1 MKPLACLLVLLF
13 ASCGASVHAQDV
25 VDDAEVPES
34 IPTDRAPDETS
45 VPAPFDD
52 AEGEDDEPDADD
64 VDDDALDDDEPMFGV
79 GAAHDPRAVIEAAGD
94 ADEDDEPTFGAR
106 ARITAEDVFRAGGTV
121 AIIGERDLER
131 LPLDDPNATLTR
143 APGVYVRTED
153 GFGLRP
159 NIGMRGVN
167 PERSSR
173 ITLMEDGVL
182 FGPAPYAAPAAYYF
196 PLMLR
201 MTGVEV
207 AKGPAAIL
215 YGPSTVGG
223 AVNLRSRAIPERRE
237 GRAAFMYGMFRTRR
251 AHLYYGASG
260 RHAGFLIEAADLGTD
275 GFKDIDFDDAQTGF
289 TRGEYV
295 LRGFVRN
302 DPGARVHHRLELRTG
317 MSFERSFETYLG
329 LTRSDFREDE
339 TRRYV
344 ASSRDRMQWR
354 RYEVALT
361 HAMEVGE
368 GLELQTTLYRHDLSR
383 TWRRFNGFANGPNA
397 FEVLLA
403 PAAPQNAHYYDV
415 LTGALDS
422 AIDPSGRTD
431 DTLIVISN
439 DRTFVSQGLQSV
451 LRLER
456 PATLE
461 RRFGHHVEAGVRIHY
476 DSIVRLHTAHGYR
489 VASQALVADGH
500 PDVIET
506 DNHGDAMAVAVHAA
520 YVLEHAGLRVS
531 PGLRTEIIRT
541 ELFDYQTGTSLVAH
555 DTVVLPGLGLS
566 YAVAPWLAAFAGV
579 HRGFSPVAPGQSG
592 DVRPESSIAY
602 EGGVRV
608 LDTESGLSGE
618 LAGFF
623 NDYRNLL
630 LSCSGAGGCP
640 SAVLD
645 TQFNAGSANVGGI
658 EAAFAH
664 GFDLPGALTMPVR
677 ASYTLTFARF
687 RRVADTAIGT
697 PGYEEAVDGA
707 DLPYVP
713 THQAQL
719 EVGVENDT
727 FSATLLVAYVGRM
740 RENASQLDDESLFTD
755 DYVMVTFA
763 GRYAL
768 TERVSV
774 IARGENLLNQQPLV
788 SRRPFGARSIRPVTA
803 MIGFEIGI

>member
-1 MKPLACLLVLLF
+1 MKPQASAFAVLL
-13 ASCGASVHAQDV
+13 ALIGSSAAAQDGTSIPA
-25 VDDAEVPES
+25 DDTPVATEPAEVPES
-34 IPTDRAPDETS
+34 AQAPGPAEAEQSES
-45 VPAPFDD
+45 VATE
-52 AEGEDDEPDADD
+52 AEATEAEEEGDF
-64 VDDDALDDDEPMFGV
+64 LLGV
-79 GAAHDPRAVIEAAGD
+79 GTEAANEGH
-94 ADEDDEPTFGAR
+94 EGSLGAR
-106 ARITAEDVFRAGGTV
+106 ARLTQEDVFHTGGTV

-131 LPLDDPNATLTR
+131 LPLDDPNAVITR

-207 AKGPAAIL
+207 VKGPAAIL

-223 AVNLRSRAIPERRE
+223 AVNLRSRPIPTEAQ
-237 GRAAFMYGMFRTRR
+237 GRAELLYGMFRTRR
-251 AHLYYGASG
+251 AHIYYGASA
-260 RHAGFLIEAADLGTD
+260 RNAGFLIEAADIGTD

-302 DPGARVHHRLELRTG
+302 DPGAHVHHRLELRAG
-317 MSFERSFETYLG
+317 VSFERSFETYLG
-329 LTRSDFREDE
+329 LTRSDFRADE

-344 ASSRDRMQWR
+344 ATSRDRMQWR

-361 HAMEVGE
+361 HTMEVGTE
-368 GLELQTTLYRHDLSR
+368 FSLETTLYRHDLHR

-403 PAAPQNAHYYDV
+403 PAAPQNAHYFDV
-415 LTGALDS
+415 LTGTADS
-422 AIDPSGRTD
+422 AVDASARTD
-431 DTLIVISN
+431 DTLIIVSN

-451 LRLER
+451 LRFDR
-456 PATLE
+456 PVTE
-461 RRFGHHVEAGVRIHY
+461 TQRIGHHLEAGVRLHY
-476 DSIVRLHTAHGYR
+476 DSIVRLHTEHGYR
-489 VASQALVADGH
+489 VEARSLVADGL
-500 PDVIET
+500 PDVIDT
-506 DNHGDAMAVAVHAA
+506 DNHGDALAVAIHAG
-520 YVLEHAGLRVS
+520 YVLERAGLRVS
-531 PGLRTEIIRT
+531 PGLRAEIIRT
-541 ELFDYQTGTSLVAH
+541 ELFDYPTATGLVAH
-555 DTVVLPGLGLS
+555 QAVVLPGLGVS
-566 YAVAPWLAAFAGV
+566 YAVTPWLAAFVGV
-579 HRGFSPVAPGQSG
+579 HKGFAPVAPGQSD
-592 DVRPESSIAY
+592 DVRAESSIAY
-602 EGGVRV
+602 EGGLRV
-608 LDTESGLSGE
+608 LNTENGLSAE

-630 LSCSGAGGCP
+630 LSCAGAGGCP
-640 SAVLD
+640 SDVLD

-664 GFDLPGALTMPVR
+664 EFELRGTLRMPIR
-677 ASYTLTFARF
+677 ASYTLTLARF
-687 RRVADTAIGT
+687 RHVADTAIGT

-707 DLPYVP
+707 HLPYVP
-713 THQAQL
+713 AHQAQL
-719 EVGVENDT
+719 EVGVENDD
-727 FSATLLVAYVGRM
+727 FSATLLVAYIGRM
-740 RENASQLDDESLFTD
+740 RENASRSDDESLFTD
-755 DYVMVTFA
+755 DYVMVTLA
-763 GRYAL
+763 ARYAL
-768 TERVSV
+768 TDRVSIV
-774 IARGENLLNQQPLV
+774 ARGENLLNQQPLV